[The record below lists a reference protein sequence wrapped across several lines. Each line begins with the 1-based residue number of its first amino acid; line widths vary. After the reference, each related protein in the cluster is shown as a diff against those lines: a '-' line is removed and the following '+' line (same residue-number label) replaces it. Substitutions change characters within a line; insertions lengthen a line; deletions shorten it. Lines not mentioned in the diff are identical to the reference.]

1 MNNYSL
7 PEMINY
13 IIGGLLVVIVFSIAY
28 AYLKPHKLHHSRP
41 ISTFALKASYL
52 VYLLV
57 TLLVMYFA
65 SLRGGGLSNVF
76 DGPEFFIFLLVL
88 FIPTIGILSRKITH
102 FSNKRVRYNLIFT
115 AVNIV
120 MTVTVL
126 LLYRY

>member
-1 MNNYSL
+1 MDNYSL
-7 PEMINY
+7 PEMINF
-13 IIGGLLVVIVFSIAY
+13 IIGGLFVIIVFSIAY

-65 SLRGGGLSNVF
+65 SLKGGGLSQVF
-76 DGPEFFIFLLVL
+76 DGPEFFVFLLVL
-88 FIPTIGILSRKITH
+88 FVPTIGIFSRKINH
-102 FSNKRVRYNLIFT
+102 FSAKRVRYNLIFT

-120 MTVTVL
+120 MTITVL
-126 LLYRY
+126 ILYRF

>member
-65 SLRGGGLSNVF
+65 SFRGGGLSNVF

>member
-13 IIGGLLVVIVFSIAY
+13 IIGGLLVVIIFSIAY

-57 TLLVMYFA
+57 TLLVIYFA

-102 FSNKRVRYNLIFT
+102 FNNKRVRYNLIFT